1 MKDSSGF
8 DNDTV
13 WALKTFHEVLVDL
26 WARSSTRNLTRVL
39 VSSTI
44 SLTGQEGVGAQE
56 LSEKLGIPLATV
68 SHAVAGLLKD
78 GLLIPVEHRSDA
90 RQRPIRYSFEAR
102 EETRAWAETIA
113 KIWVRSAI
121 EAFGGVEPAIERF
134 RSVAERGQV
143 SPPEA

>member
-1 MKDSSGF
+1 MKDPSGF
-8 DNDTV
+8 DDKTV

-39 VSSTI
+39 VSSSI
-44 SLTGQEGVGAQE
+44 SLAGEEGFGVQE
-56 LSEKLGIPLATV
+56 LSKRLGIPVATV

-78 GLLIPVEHRSDA
+78 GLLVPVEHRSDA
-90 RQRPIRYSFEAR
+90 RQHPTRYSFQAR
-102 EETRAWAETIA
+102 EQTRAWAETIA
-113 KIWVRSAI
+113 QIWVRSAI

-134 RSVAERGQV
+134 RSIAERGQV